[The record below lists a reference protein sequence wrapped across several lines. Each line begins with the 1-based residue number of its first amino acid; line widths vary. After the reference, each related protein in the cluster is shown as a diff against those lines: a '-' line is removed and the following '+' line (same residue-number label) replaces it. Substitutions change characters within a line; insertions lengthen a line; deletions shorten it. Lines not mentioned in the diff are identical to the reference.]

1 MARSKRRGVS
11 AGTIFMLSLSVLTL
25 LFGGGLFLR
34 ISGDVGQISIDPN
47 LLTEPLTSITRTIVS
62 TNPESVPARTAPA
75 GPENG
80 ASAALPTPP
89 PTPTP
94 SPTPPRTRKLSL
106 TAVGQITLGTE
117 LRASG
122 RSKTTGNYNYVS
134 AFEPVAHALSGA
146 DLSIATLRTGL
157 GEESAGFDTYRAP
170 AALAESLKAAG
181 VNLVNLATDRVL
193 DHGAQG
199 VSDTRAALQKVSLS
213 SAGAYLTEEERQLL
227 PIQEISG
234 IKVGLVCYT
243 GAISAAGKKAA
254 TKDEIAVATRSLD
267 IAAASADIAALR
279 QNGADIVVVLA
290 HWGARSDTKPSRDT
304 RLIAEAL
311 AQAGADIILGTNPT
325 SVQEIER
332 KTVRDPSGISRD
344 VLIAYSLG
352 NFLIDD
358 SRDTP
363 AITGLIVHMDLE
375 WDVEARKASF
385 TDVWYMPTW
394 IMRWKDE
401 SGVNRY
407 RVVPAGTGSIPP
419 NMTDNIY
426 LNMKKAYQG
435 ILGRIDA
442 AVARPKPE

>member
-1 MARSKRRGVS
+1 MSSER
-11 AGTIFMLSLSVLTL
+11 
-25 LFGGGLFLR
+25 
-34 ISGDVGQISIDPN
+34 
-47 LLTEPLTSITRTIVS
+47 
-62 TNPESVPARTAPA
+62 
-75 GPENG
+75 
-80 ASAALPTPP
+80 
-89 PTPTP
+89 
-94 SPTPPRTRKLSL
+94 
-106 TAVGQITLGTE
+106 
-117 LRASG
+117 
-122 RSKTTGNYNYVS
+122 
-134 AFEPVAHALSGA
+134 VA
-146 DLSIATLRTGL
+146 T
-157 GEESAGFDTYRAP
+157 
-170 AALAESLKAAG
+170 
-181 VNLVNLATDRVL
+181 
-193 DHGAQG
+193 
-199 VSDTRAALQKVSLS
+199 
-213 SAGAYLTEEERQLL
+213 
-227 PIQEISG
+227 
-234 IKVGLVCYT
+234 
-243 GAISAAGKKAA
+243 AISSF
-254 TKDEIAVATRSLD
+254 V
-267 IAAASADIAALR
+267 AASADIAALR